1 MFVGREHELEVL
13 ERLYNRGRFQMAV
26 VYGRRRVGKTALLDE
41 FSRDKDTL
49 FFTAQQKSD
58 AINLRSFSQ
67 AVYRFFDLP
76 ISTGSFATW
85 EDALTFIAERSRD
98 GKPRVFVFDELPYAA
113 QAQPA
118 LPSTLQIAIDHA
130 FKTTNVC
137 MIFCG
142 SNEGFMESNVLG
154 KKSPLYGR
162 RNAQIKLAPFD
173 YYDAARLMPA
183 CSSAERIVRYA
194 AFGGTPY
201 YLEQVE
207 EGEPLEE
214 SLRRLFFDM
223 AGVLYAEPDMLLRQE
238 LREPALYSS
247 ILDAVAAGAASPKI
261 IADKA
266 GVDEGSVGKYL
277 KTLSGLGLIER
288 VVPLGEGAT
297 SRKGVYRIKDPF
309 FAFWYRFVSP
319 YTGAIEAGAGDAM
332 ALRASGQELA
342 TYVGKQF
349 ELVCL
354 QWLMRLNRAGRLPF
368 LASEFGA
375 WWGTDPRQREQV
387 DIDVIAADPRG
398 RAIVFGECKWREHVN
413 ETETIETLVR
423 RAELIKG
430 YRDKRYVVFS
440 KHAASEGTSHK
451 IDAREDLSWV
461 TPDDLYDGLE
471 GEA

>member
-1 MFVGREHELEVL
+1 
-13 ERLYNRGRFQMAV
+13 
-26 VYGRRRVGKTALLDE
+26 
-41 FSRDKDTL
+41 
-49 FFTAQQKSD
+49 
-58 AINLRSFSQ
+58 
-67 AVYRFFDLP
+67 
-76 ISTGSFATW
+76 
-85 EDALTFIAERSRD
+85 
-98 GKPRVFVFDELPYAA
+98 
-113 QAQPA
+113 
-118 LPSTLQIAIDHA
+118 
-130 FKTTNVC
+130 
-137 MIFCG
+137 
-142 SNEGFMESNVLG
+142 
-154 KKSPLYGR
+154 
-162 RNAQIKLAPFD
+162 
-173 YYDAARLMPA
+173 
-183 CSSAERIVRYA
+183 
-194 AFGGTPY
+194 
-201 YLEQVE
+201 
-207 EGEPLEE
+207 
-214 SLRRLFFDM
+214 
-223 AGVLYAEPDMLLRQE
+223 
-238 LREPALYSS
+238 
-247 ILDAVAAGAASPKI
+247 
-261 IADKA
+261 
-266 GVDEGSVGKYL
+266 
-277 KTLSGLGLIER
+277 
-288 VVPLGEGAT
+288 
-297 SRKGVYRIKDPF
+297 
-309 FAFWYRFVSP
+309 
-319 YTGAIEAGAGDAM
+319 M